1 MKETIAL
8 TPIENFK
15 IYKNKGMWKG
25 AEAICWQFHLDKL
38 EETRS
43 IIEKLG
49 SLHAFQKIESEKS
62 REESLKYAQ
71 HLIDIGN
78 YDYYHDEENGV
89 PFDKHPK
96 EAKEKLLQ
104 HSRGY
109 GKWSKWTAEM
119 ILERNGW
126 QKDEVYW
133 FSITKDNTYTYQLI
147 LKDGDWICY
156 CPKIS
161 LEDKDFFFNVG
172 ETPSPPYS
180 DDWDIIQ

>member
-1 MKETIAL
+1 MKEMVAL

-15 IYKNKGMWKG
+15 IYKNNNFWKG

-62 REESLKYAQ
+62 REESLKDAQ
-71 HLIDIGN
+71 YLIDIGN

-89 PFDKHPK
+89 LFDKLPK
-96 EAKEKLLQ
+96 KDREKLY
-104 HSRGY
+104 SYCRGS
-109 GKWSKWTAEM
+109 GKWSKWTAEK
-119 ILERNGW
+119 ILEHNGW

-133 FSITKDNTYTYQLI
+133 FTISKDNTYNYQLI

-161 LEDKDFFFNVG
+161 LEDKNFFFNVG
-172 ETPSPPYS
+172 TESFPPYK